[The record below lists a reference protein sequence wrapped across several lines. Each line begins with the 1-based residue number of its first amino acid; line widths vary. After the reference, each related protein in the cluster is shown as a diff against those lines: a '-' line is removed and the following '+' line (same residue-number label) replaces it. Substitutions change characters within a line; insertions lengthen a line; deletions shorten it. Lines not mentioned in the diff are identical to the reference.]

1 MNSTTI
7 IKLIFLLILFINF
20 TSCNGEPKP
29 QCDIPQ
35 NITYNDQ
42 VASLIEIHCFK
53 CHAQDVYKEKASRH
67 KIFDYTNLKKSG
79 ESGQLIGSITH
90 AQGFIPM
97 PYRKG
102 VKIDSCA
109 IEVIKKWVE
118 LGMQE

>member
-1 MNSTTI
+1 MNSTDI
-7 IKLIFLLILFINF
+7 IKITFILALFITF
-20 TSCNGEPKP
+20 SSCNGEPKQ
-29 QCDIPQ
+29 QCNIPE
-35 NITYNDQ
+35 NITYNEQ
-42 VASLIEIHCFK
+42 VASLIEVHCFK
-53 CHAQDVYKEKASRH
+53 CHAPDVYKEKASRN
-67 KIFDYTNLKKSG
+67 KIFDYQSLKKMG